1 MPCTARLLSKSAA
14 AWRSSRVKR
23 MSSSANSA
31 LRSFDP
37 DAETLSGINARNQ
50 NWDALFSFFRVF
62 PARHILGG
70 VRGVMKAP
78 WQPEKPDDAAL
89 FRA

>member
-1 MPCTARLLSKSAA
+1 MVVETT
-14 AWRSSRVKR
+14 
-23 MSSSANSA
+23 ANSA

-50 NWDALFSFFRVF
+50 NWDGRFSFLRVF
-62 PARHILGG
+62 PARHIFGG
-70 VRGVMKAP
+70 VRGVMKAQ